1 MQPINGILLLI
12 QEWGNNFHLIIKHIK
27 LLLLLYE
34 QTSFY

>member
-12 QEWGNNFHLIIKHIK
+12 QEWGNDIHFIVKQIK